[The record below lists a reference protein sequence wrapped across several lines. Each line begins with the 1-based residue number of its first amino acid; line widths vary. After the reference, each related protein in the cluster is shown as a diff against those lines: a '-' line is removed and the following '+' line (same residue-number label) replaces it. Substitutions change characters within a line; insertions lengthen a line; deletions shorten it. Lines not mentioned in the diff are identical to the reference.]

1 MQVRKFEANSMQEAL
16 AMVKKHLGP
25 EAVILAARDNKGSF
39 GLKGESSVE
48 VTAAVSEAKLQQH
61 QYALSR
67 LRDQDREKVMSS
79 PASQQKKFIEKSVSR
94 FLPKEE
100 MGLRA
105 RQYIDILDDE
115 EHSQD
120 DLVNKSTPSTQSL
133 QRPTASSNAYRQQGQ
148 MQKIKE
154 LAAQEQKALP
164 ETKTTKRESSISDNA
179 RRVKEATQNALS
191 AFSKDFDEEP
201 KQTKANNVRRKTE
214 SASREINELKR
225 QIASLEKLV
234 QNFRDVPQSFIPSH
248 PGANHEIPYELSSA
262 YERLL
267 RKGIEEKY
275 ACDLILGAKKNIAKE
290 KWQKSS
296 IVNGYLAKQIMDSFQ
311 TKNSVDNGIHVF
323 VGNSASGKTSS
334 LIKMAARLVVTERK
348 SVAILTTDTMK
359 LGATEQLKI
368 YAKILNVPFGILR
381 SAEEWPSVLN
391 QLKDV
396 DCILVDTPGVGLK
409 SLEEIE
415 WIKKSI
421 PSDLPVPANVHLV
434 QSVTLKNAD
443 AKAYAE
449 KFKVFNFEDIIFTKL
464 DETTQHGAIYNQ
476 FRNLNVPVLGF
487 GIGTNLPEDFEFATS
502 ERIVDLLF
510 QVSK

>member
-79 PASQQKKFIEKSVSR
+79 SASQQKKFIEKSVSR

-115 EHSQD
+115 DHSQEEP
-120 DLVNKSTPSTQSL
+120 VRAPAQNTQKAVTSG
-133 QRPTASSNAYRQQGQ
+133 NAYRQQGQ

-154 LAAQEQKALP
+154 LASQEQKALSGP
-164 ETKTTKRESSISDNA
+164 KPVKRESNISDNA

-201 KQTKANNVRRKTE
+201 KQSKSTNVRRKTE

-234 QNFRDVPQSFIPSH
+234 QNFRDVPQNFIPSH
-248 PGANHEIPYELSSA
+248 PGANHEIPYELSPA
-262 YERLL
+262 YEKLL
-267 RKGIEEKY
+267 RKGIDEKY
-275 ACDLILGAKKNIAKE
+275 ACELILGAKKNIAKE
-290 KWQKSS
+290 KWQKNS
-296 IVNGYLAKQIMDSFQ
+296 IVNGYLAKQIMDSFK

-334 LIKMAARLVVTERK
+334 LIKMAARLVVNERK

-476 FRNLNVPVLGF
+476 FRNLNVPILGF